1 MCTRGLLKR
10 IAESSQTDP
19 RGHGTRSKKIR
30 VDPSTTD
37 DSEGNYIVIAGE
49 ELDGGR
55 YTVISVL
62 GKGSFGVVVRAEDN
76 HESVPVAIKI
86 IKNRPLFYNQARV
99 ELSILEKMDRM
110 NPEGNHNVVRCLGHF
125 LHKEHMCIVFE
136 LLSQNL
142 YELLSLTKFSGLSLT
157 LLQRFAQ
164 QILRGL
170 LFLSQPD
177 VAIVHCDLKPENVLL
192 CNAQQSCVKIIDF
205 GSSAPPGAGQGLYKY
220 VQSRYYRAPE
230 VMLGLP
236 YSHPID
242 MWSLGC
248 MLTELFTGTP
258 PFEGSCEIDQ
268 LVKIAQ
274 VLGPP
279 PHHMITKRTKYP
291 RAFLVSPSGFVFA
304 PALKM
309 RQGVSLSEMLHSNK
323 PAQPELESFID
334 LLEHMLVYDPEQRIT
349 PRQALDHPF
358 ITGGS
363 VWQQS
368 PETPL
373 SDQTDSDSS
382 PRKEKG
388 SDCQV

>member
-1 MCTRGLLKR
+1 MMCTRALLKR
-10 IAESSQTDP
+10 FSESSQSEST
-19 RGHGTRSKKIR
+19 RGRGGRSKRSR
-30 VDPSTTD
+30 VDPNVAD
-37 DSEGNYIVIAGE
+37 DSEGNYIVTAGE

-55 YTVISVL
+55 YTVTNLL
-62 GKGSFGVVVRAEDN
+62 GKGSFGVVLRAEDN
-76 HESVPVAIKI
+76 QEGVPVAIKM
-86 IKNRPLFYNQARV
+86 IKNKPLFHNQARV
-99 ELSILEKMDRM
+99 ELCILEKMDRL
-110 NPEGNHNVVRCLGHF
+110 NPDDDHNVVRCLGHF
-125 LHKEHMCIVFE
+125 LHKGHICIVFE

-142 YELLSLTKFSGLSLT
+142 YELLSLTKFRGVSLT
-157 LLQRFAQ
+157 LLQRFAR
-164 QILRGL
+164 QILNGL

-192 CNAQQSCVKIIDF
+192 CGAKSSDVKIIDF

-248 MLTELFTGTP
+248 MLAEMYTGTP

-279 PHHMITKRTKYP
+279 PPHMVRKRTKYP
-291 RAFLVSPSGFVFA
+291 RAFIAAGSGFVFA

-309 RQGVSLSEMLHSNK
+309 RPAIPLSEMLHCDK
-323 PAQPELESFID
+323 PAEPELISFTD
-334 LLEHMLVYDPEQRIT
+334 LVERMLVYDPDQRIT

-358 ITGGS
+358 VTGGTIQ
-363 VWQQS
+363 QQS

-373 SDQTDSDSS
+373 SEQTDSDSS
-382 PRKEKG
+382 PPKP
-388 SDCQV
+388 

>member
-1 MCTRGLLKR
+1 MMCTRALLKR
-10 IAESSQTDP
+10 FPESSQTDT
-19 RGHGTRSKKIR
+19 RGHGTRSKKTR
-30 VDPSTTD
+30 VDPHTTD
-37 DSEGNYIVIAGE
+37 DSEGNYIVTNGE

-55 YTVISVL
+55 YTVTSLL
-62 GKGSFGVVVRAEDN
+62 GKGSFGVVLRAEDN
-76 HESVPVAIKI
+76 QEGLPVAIKI

-99 ELSILEKMDRM
+99 ELSTLEKMNCL
-110 NPEGNHNVVRCLGHF
+110 NPDDNHHVVRCLGHF

-142 YELLSLTKFSGLSLT
+142 YELLSSTKFRGLSLT
-157 LLQRFAQ
+157 QLQRYAQ
-164 QILRGL
+164 QILTGL

-177 VAIVHCDLKPENVLL
+177 VAVVHCDLKPENVLL
-192 CNAQQSCVKIIDF
+192 CNPQRSCVKIIDF

-248 MLTELFTGTP
+248 MLAELFTGTP

-268 LVKIAQ
+268 LVKISQ

-279 PHHMITKRTKYP
+279 PLHMVTKRTKYP
-291 RAFLVSPSGFVFA
+291 RAFLATTSGFVFA

-309 RQGVSLSEMLHSNK
+309 RPAASLSEMLHRDK
-323 PAQPELESFID
+323 PAQPDLESFID
-334 LLEHMLVYDPEQRIT
+334 LLEHMLVFDPDQRIT

-363 VWQQS
+363 IWKPS
-368 PETPL
+368 PEPPL
-373 SDQTDSDSS
+373 SEQTDSDSS
-382 PRKEKG
+382 PQKTP
-388 SDCQV
+388 